1 MKPVRHVTGWSGL
14 VHSCGEKG
22 TARGLPVDVDGKR
35 ARPTPTRALARM
47 ATTGIYLVHGVPR
60 DLQRAARARAVSEG
74 TTLSAVLV
82 LALRDYASGTWA
94 PRRNTT

>member
-1 MKPVRHVTGWSGL
+1 MNGTSGL
-14 VHSCGEKG
+14 HVHVHAPHMLARVLAR
-22 TARGLPVDVDGKR
+22 TAR
-35 ARPTPTRALARM
+35 
-47 ATTGIYLVHGVPR
+47 TGIYLVRGLPR

-82 LALRDYASGTWA
+82 LALRDYAAGTWS